1 MIRELEIRSKIDN
14 RKSKIKKVIALAILV
29 GALPFVFCTHA
40 YAEEQANSQEPTA
53 KSQWLDDYTK
63 PVGFTYGAKATLQT
77 AYLWR
82 GLYSGAMNVQ
92 AEANVGYGGLYLNMW
107 WNVGTRDWTFKTFQP
122 EVDFSLGFNRWGLN
136 VYLLY
141 IHNFNCGFFDFA
153 NYADKGNRLEI
164 NARYTISSKIPLAIH
179 WGTRVSA
186 ADGYI
191 NDKGELQRAWSSYL
205 QISYTQALP
214 YDMSLYGA
222 VGISPWKSVYSH
234 FEGDF
239 VVNNVEL
246 ALTKDW
252 SVSKHCGMALFGKLV
267 VNPSAIARDKSS
279 VEWHP
284 KTPGNQSVNAN
295 IGLQV
300 YLK

>member
-1 MIRELEIRSKIDN
+1 MKIEN
-14 RKSKIKKVIALAILV
+14 LKIINLKAFKKVIALAVLV

-40 YAEEQANSQEPTA
+40 YAEEAANSQEPKA
-53 KSQWLDDYTK
+53 KSQLLDDYTK
-63 PVGFTYGAKATLQT
+63 PVGFTYSAKATLQT

-92 AEANVGYGGLYLNMW
+92 ADASVGYGGLYLTMW
-107 WNVGTRDWTFKTFQP
+107 WNIGVTNWKFDTFQP

-136 VYLLY
+136 VYMLY

-186 ADGYI
+186 ADGYLDD
-191 NDKGELQRAWSSYL
+191 NGELHRAWSSYFQL
-205 QISYTQALP
+205 SYTQALP
-214 YDMSLYGA
+214 YGLSLYGA
-222 VGISPWKSVYSH
+222 VGMSPWKSVYSR
-234 FEGDF
+234 FKGDF

-246 ALTKDW
+246 SLTKDW
-252 SVSKHCGMALFGKLV
+252 SVSTHCGMALFGKVV

-279 VEWHP
+279 VQWHP
-284 KTPGNQSVNAN
+284 DSPGNQSVNAN
-295 IGLQV
+295 IGFQV